1 MSRTPPPA
9 RPVPPACGVVPPYL
23 LRHLAE
29 ATGRSG
35 GEAGPAERTLVVD
48 EQLRSR
54 RAARAVTAPGPAASP
69 GPDWLVHDAEGGTTL
84 PGRPVRAAGEPPVG
98 DTAVE
103 EAATGITAALALLLE
118 EWGRDSYDGAGRTV
132 SASVHYGQQYA
143 NAFWDGVQLV
153 FGDGDGMVFERFT
166 RSVDVLAHELGHAVV
181 ERTAGLLYQ
190 GQSGALNE
198 SFCDVMGSCVKQ
210 RVLGQQAAEA
220 DWLVGAELF
229 SAGVQARG
237 LRDLAAPGTA
247 YDDPRLG
254 RDPQPAHLDDYVE
267 TTDDNGGVHLN
278 SGIPNRAFHLAAT
291 ALGGT
296 SWAGAGRIWF
306 AALTGGAV
314 PPDADFATFARATV
328 AAAGPDAAAVR
339 EAWQQVGV
347 VVEESTAQS
356 DTPGAPVAPAAAT
369 GEVRV
374 RRSGGIVGRA
384 VEAQVRLDDEQ
395 ALAQLPELPAL
406 VERACRTQAWQ
417 SPPAPRPVAD
427 GFSYEFELE
436 GQVQQLPEA
445 ALNPEL
451 RRIAQLLLGEGGA

>member
-1 MSRTPPPA
+1 MSRTPHPLTAAAPR
-9 RPVPPACGVVPPYL
+9 RPVRCGVVPPYL

-29 ATGRSG
+29 AA
-35 GEAGPAERTLVVD
+35 GEAAGPAGRTLVVD
-48 EQLRSR
+48 EHLRSR
-54 RAARAVTAPGPAASP
+54 RAARAATAPAPAASP

-98 DTAVE
+98 DPAVE
-103 EAATGITAALALLLE
+103 EAAAGITAALALLLE

-153 FGDGDGMVFERFT
+153 FGDGDGVVFERFT

-181 ERTAGLLYQ
+181 ESTAGLLYE

-198 SFCDVMGSCVKQ
+198 SFCDVLGSCVKQ
-210 RVLGQQAAEA
+210 RLLGQQAAEA
-220 DWLVGAELF
+220 DWLVGAEIF
-229 SAGVQARG
+229 ADGVQARA

-254 RDPQPAHLDDYVE
+254 RDPQPAHLDDYVQ

-291 ALGGT
+291 AIGGT
-296 SWAGAGRIWF
+296 SWAGAGRVWF

-328 AAAGPDAAAVR
+328 AAAGADAAAVR
-339 EAWQQVGV
+339 GAWEQVGV
-347 VVEESTAQS
+347 VVEEPTTVGGAAGAAVPAGGAQ
-356 DTPGAPVAPAAAT
+356 
-369 GEVRV
+369 VRV
-374 RRSGGIVGRA
+374 RRSGGLVGRA

-395 ALAQLPELPAL
+395 TVAQLPELPAL
-406 VERACRTQAWQ
+406 VDRACRTPAWQ
-417 SPPAPRPVAD
+417 SPPASRPVPD

-436 GQVQQLPEA
+436 GQVQRLPEA

-451 RRIAQLLLGEGGA
+451 RRIAELLLGPGGG